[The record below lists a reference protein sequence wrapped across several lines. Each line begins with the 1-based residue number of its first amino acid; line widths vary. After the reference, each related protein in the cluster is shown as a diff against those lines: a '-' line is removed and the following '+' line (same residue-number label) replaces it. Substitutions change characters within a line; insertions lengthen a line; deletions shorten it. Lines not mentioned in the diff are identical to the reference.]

1 MDKTRGKRDDGRN
14 ALSTAMNKVE
24 TKCRQL
30 MSEHSS
36 IKMSV
41 AMIAKITMYGAG
53 GESASTWLFLRR
65 QVLV

>member
-24 TKCRQL
+24 TKCWQL
-30 MSEHSS
+30 MSEHSF
-36 IKMSV
+36 IELSV

-53 GESASTWLFLRR
+53 GVSTSTWLFLRR
-65 QVLV
+65 